1 MLRYDF
7 HIHTEYCGHAPGMKV
22 ADIVAAA
29 DKLNLDAIC
38 IADHIYSDRE
48 LATVEVIRKELKQVD
63 TDCKVIVGGEID
75 VDGSFSDGRLV
86 TDRLDEID
94 YIVAAIHYIPSAGNY
109 PFAPDDC
116 PYEPAEM
123 LSRWRDTLLGL
134 LSNKRI
140 DTLAHPGRMIG
151 AAVNMDVFFDD
162 VLAVFA
168 EAAALSVANN
178 IAWELNELTGSRL
191 SEYYC
196 NQWHKI
202 YEIAVSAG
210 IKIIYGSDA
219 HQLALIG
226 ANTFSKMILKKLPH
240 NSLTTPNILH

>member
-22 ADIVAAA
+22 ADIAAAA

-38 IADHIYSDRE
+38 IADHIYSSRE
-48 LATVEVIRKELKQVD
+48 LTTVDIIRKELEGID
-63 TDCKVIVGGEID
+63 ADCRVIVGAEID
-75 VDGSFSDGRLV
+75 VDGGFSDGRLV
-86 TDRLDEID
+86 TDRLDKID
-94 YIVAAIHYIPSAGNY
+94 YIVGAIHYIPGPGNY

-116 PYEPAEM
+116 PYDPAEM
-123 LSRWRDTLLGL
+123 MSRWRETLLGL

-140 DTLAHPGRMIG
+140 DTLAHPGRMIS
-151 AAVNMDVFFDD
+151 ASVNMDVFFDD
-162 VLAVFA
+162 VLAVFT
-168 EAAALSVANN
+168 EAAALSAANN

-191 SEYYC
+191 SEYYRG
-196 NQWHKI
+196 QWHKI
-202 YEIAVSAG
+202 YEIALDAG

-226 ANTFSKMILKKLPH
+226 ANTFSKMILKKLPP
-240 NSLTTPNILH
+240 NSLATPNILC